1 LEIADLPRS
10 TFYYEVKHFSG
21 KAEKDKELLGLIE
34 KIFRDNRGKYGCPR
48 ITQEL
53 QNRGFAVNKKRV
65 ERIMRE
71 NSISAY
77 PRKRRYHS
85 YKGQV
90 GKLAPNI
97 LDRDFSTSQPYEKL
111 GTDITQFIT
120 QYGKLYLSPIIDFHT
135 REILAYDLSERPSFN
150 QIKRMLDCLIREHG
164 EYLNGAILHSDQGW
178 QYQMLYYQKFLREHG
193 ITQSMSRK
201 GNCLDNSPTEN
212 FFGRM
217 KTEMYYDKE
226 FSFKSL
232 NHLKKAIHEYI
243 LYYNNDRIVSRLKT
257 SPAAYRHSF
266 HDTG

>member
-1 LEIADLPRS
+1 MPRS
-10 TFYYEVKHFSG
+10 TFYYEVKHFSY
-21 KAEKDKELLGLIE
+21 KAEKDKELLHLIE
-34 KIFRDNRGKYGCPR
+34 EIFRDNKGKYGCPR

-71 NSISAY
+71 NGISAY
-77 PRKRRYHS
+77 PKKRQYHS

-97 LDRDFSTSQPYEKL
+97 LDRDFSTSRPYEKL

-150 QIKRMLDCLIREHG
+150 QIKRMLDRLVCEHG
-164 EYLNGAILHSDQGW
+164 EHLNGAILHSDQGW

-193 ITQSMSRK
+193 MTQSMSRK

-217 KTEMYYDKE
+217 KAEMYYDKE

-232 NHLKKAIHEYI
+232 NHLKKVIHEYI
-243 LYYNNDRIVSRLKT
+243 LYYNNVRIVSRLKT
-257 SPAAYRHSF
+257 SPVVCRQSF
-266 HDTG
+266 YDTG